1 MKDYWAQ
8 EAAGILKGLLA
19 RDNVGYKKLANK
31 LEELG
36 FDETPRQLRNKINR
50 GTFSFLFF
58 LRCLAALGYE
68 DIRFT
73 VRPPKPSG
81 EDSRE
86 TPRLS

>member
-19 RDNVGYKKLANK
+19 RDDVGYKQLANK
-31 LEELG
+31 LETMG
-36 FDETPRQLRNKINR
+36 FEETPRQLRNKINR

-58 LRCLAALGYE
+58 LRCLGALGYE

-73 VRPPKPSG
+73 LRPPKPKS
-81 EDSRE
+81 EASRE
-86 TPRLS
+86 TPRIS